1 MTIRKL
7 PGSQIESNTITIT
20 QMSNTAWAEVYAAS
34 STANAAYNR
43 ANTALTTAN
52 NASGGFSKSF
62 LMSGL

>member
-1 MTIRKL
+1 
-7 PGSQIESNTITIT
+7 
-20 QMSNTAWAEVYAAS
+20 MSNTAWAEVYAAS

>member
-1 MTIRKL
+1 MSIYKI
-7 PGSQIESNTITIT
+7 PGDAIEANTITTT

-34 STANAAYNR
+34 ATANAAYNR